1 MKVAAQQIAEP
12 FISAAHCEMAAV
24 GGVSAGAAGGV
35 SADARTGGARTA
47 PWLRSSCYGG

>member
-1 MKVAAQQIAEP
+1 M
-12 FISAAHCEMAAV
+12 
-24 GGVSAGAAGGV
+24 SAGAPAGT